1 MHLRCNLRV
10 YFIDSNVRHAQI
22 TPLKSAPSRS
32 HSYFFAS
39 AVRARSKPKKIIG
52 IAAAAAWSRRNRTP
66 FGTVRSLILL
76 TAAKGKTHNAA
87 VEAGGKKETTSDT
100 TKVIRASTS
109 GTHSRRSHIR
119 RRSVSPVTR
128 DRDHTGNTIRKAPE
142 ADSWT

>member
-22 TPLKSAPSRS
+22 TSLKSAPPRS

-87 VEAGGKKETTSDT
+87 AVEAGGKKETTSDT

-109 GTHSRRSHIR
+109 GTHIL